1 MIGRVTAQL
10 TANIAREN
18 LQANLARLN
27 ALTEMASSQRR
38 ISRPSDDPIG
48 AGQAMRARSD
58 LRAAEQH
65 VRNADNGIG
74 WLRQRCCP
82 AGGAGRGRLAAAAPA
97 RRTGDGGLTAAQSI
111 AAASGTSSV
120 TSWTSTSAAGPLT
133 NS

>member
-38 ISRPSDDPIG
+38 ISRPSVDPIG

-74 WLRQRCCP
+74 WLRQRCCLQVVLDEGDWP
-82 AGGAGRGRLAAAAPA
+82 LQHPLGAPV
-97 RRTGDGGLTAAQSI
+97 TAA
-111 AAASGTSSV
+111 
-120 TSWTSTSAAGPLT
+120 
-133 NS
+133 